1 MMLKSYYDALGGL
14 LNRTKLISDT
24 VCSRHNGLSH
34 KLTDAKEIW
43 LDLAVAIDFL
53 KRNAKQ

>member
-1 MMLKSYYDALGGL
+1 MLKLYSDALGGL

-24 VCSRHNGLSH
+24 VCSRHNGHSH
-34 KLTDAKEIW
+34 KLIDAKEIW
-43 LDLAVAIDFL
+43 QDLPIAIDFL